1 MIALRI
7 EFLSLHD
14 SPVNITP
21 TAVRSVYHPITS
33 VSLMDIGRTDSVLS
47 SAFPF
52 FSELWWLPPSSSIS
66 RKGSLDRSVL
76 LRSTAIIRLKV
87 SSFKTS
93 RAPVNDHSSRGL
105 AVLVPLSE
113 RSRVTTNSSLGGY
126 AASHD
131 SVKSDGDELLLS
143 PVLFL

>member
-7 EFLSLHD
+7 EFLSVHE

-47 SAFPF
+47 RAFPF

-93 RAPVNDHSSRGL
+93 RAAVNDHSSRGL
-105 AVLVPLSE
+105 AVLAGLSG
-113 RSRVTTNSSLGGY
+113 RSRVITNSSLGGY
-126 AASHD
+126 ATFHRQLRTTVD
-131 SVKSDGDELLLS
+131 LLLS
-143 PVLFL
+143 RALL